1 MTKQRLLGVMLAGL
15 LAMGLFAMPDLVN
28 AQNSSAALTGQVSSQ
43 EEGNMEGVL
52 VTVRRDGA
60 KFTVTVVSDAQGR
73 YSFPADRLEPGQY
86 SVRIRAVGYE
96 MANPGAVTVASG
108 RTAQLDLRLNQA
120 ADLAYQLSNGEW
132 LASFPGTHEQ
142 KEMFLGCVSCHTL
155 ERIVRSRYT
164 AQEFAQVVNRMRTY
178 AQGSTPLR
186 PQRRQGS
193 GDGGGMGAPTGNQN
207 ERAIR
212 LGEYAAT
219 VNLSSSSTWQY
230 PLKTLPRPS
239 GKGTRVIIT
248 EYDLPRPETLPHD
261 AIVDQDGMVWYGD
274 FGSQYLG
281 VLNPR
286 TLEIQEYPIPLT
298 KPGAA
303 TGFLD
308 MNFDPDGNIW
318 LGMMMQG
325 VMQRFDPRTGTFQ
338 NWKNPKYDQGDAA
351 RTAMVTPNRMD
362 VDGKVWVGA
371 DDEYQVDIASG
382 EWVAIDYQKGRSPSE
397 PNYNDR
403 ISSYGVAVDSQ
414 NNFYGLNLG
423 NTYVTRVDAQ
433 TMNVTPF
440 ATPTPNSGPRRG
452 HMDPQ
457 DRLWFAEFR
466 GNRIGMFDT
475 KTQQFKEYEMAVE
488 WTNPYDAISD
498 RAGFAWGGGMTNDYV
513 GRVNTQTGET
523 TMYLLPGTT
532 NIRRVDVDNSTNPPS
547 FWVGDNLGATLLRV
561 EPLE

>member
-1 MTKQRLLGVMLAGL
+1 MTKQRLLGVVLAGL
-15 LAMGLFAMPDLVN
+15 LAMVFVAMPGPVN
-28 AQNSSAALTGQVSSQ
+28 AQNSSSAALAGQVSSQ

-52 VTVRRDGA
+52 VTARREGA
-60 KFTVTVVSDAQGR
+60 KFTVTVVSDAQGK
-73 YSFPADRLEPGQY
+73 YSFPSNRLEPGQY
-86 SVRIRAVGYE
+86 SVAIRAAGYE
-96 MANPGAVTVASG
+96 LEGPSTVAVAAG
-108 RTAQLDLRLNQA
+108 RASSLDLKLTKT

-132 LASFPGTHEQ
+132 LASFPGTHQQ
-142 KEMFLGCVSCHTL
+142 KEMFLNCVSCHTL
-155 ERIVRSRYT
+155 ERIARSRYN
-164 AQEFAQVVNRMRTY
+164 AQQFAQVVLRMSTY

-186 PQRRQGS
+186 PQRRL
-193 GDGGGMGAPTGNQN
+193 GDGDGMGAPTGNQN
-207 ERAIR
+207 ERALR

-219 VNLSSSSTWQY
+219 INLSSTSKWQY

-248 EYDLPRPETLPHD
+248 EFDLPRPETLPHD
-261 AIVDQDGMVWYGD
+261 AILDKEGMVWYGD

-281 VLNPR
+281 VLNPK
-286 TLEIQEYPIPLT
+286 TGEIKEYPIPLT

-338 NWKNPKYDQGDAA
+338 SWKNPKFDQGDAA
-351 RTAMVTPNRMD
+351 RTAMVTPTRMN

-371 DDEYQVDIASG
+371 DEEYQVDVASG
-382 EWVAIDYQKGRSPSE
+382 EWVAIDYKKGRSPSE

-403 ISSYGVAVDSQ
+403 IGSYGVAVDSQ

-423 NTYVTRVDAQ
+423 GTHVTRVDAK
-433 TMNVTPF
+433 TMNARPF
-440 ATPTPNSGPRRG
+440 RTPTADSGPRRG

-457 DRLWFAEFR
+457 DRLWFAQFR
-466 GNRIGMFDT
+466 GNNIGMFDT
-475 KTQQFKEYEMAVE
+475 KTEQFKEYPMSIE

-523 TMYLLPGTT
+523 MMYLLPGTT
-532 NIRRVDVDNSTNPPS
+532 NIRRVDVDNATNPPS
-547 FWVGDNLGATLLRV
+547 FWVGDNLGATLLKV

>member
-1 MTKQRLLGVMLAGL
+1 MTKQRFMGVMLAGL
-15 LAMGLFAMPDLVN
+15 LAMGLFAMPDPVN
-28 AQNSSAALTGQVSSQ
+28 AQSSSSAALTGQVSSQ

-52 VTVRRDGA
+52 VTARRDGA
-60 KFTVTVVSDAQGR
+60 KFTVTVVSDAQGK

-96 MANPGAVTVASG
+96 LPNAGPVTVAAG
-108 RTAQLDLRLNQA
+108 RTAELDLRLTKA

-132 LASFPGTHEQ
+132 LASFPGTHQQ

-164 AQEFAQVVNRMRTY
+164 AAEFAQVVNRMRTY

-193 GDGGGMGAPTGNQN
+193 GQGMGAPTGNQN

-219 VNLSSSSTWQY
+219 VNLSSTSKWEY
-230 PLKTLPRPS
+230 PLKTLPRPT

-248 EYDLPRPETLPHD
+248 EFDLPRPETLPHD
-261 AIVDQDGMVWYGD
+261 AIVDKDGMVWYGD

-281 VLNPR
+281 MLNPK
-286 TLEIQEYPIPLT
+286 TGEIKEYPIPLT

-325 VMQRFDPRTGTFQ
+325 VMQRFNPRTGTFQ

-371 DDEYQVDIASG
+371 DDEYQVDITSG
-382 EWVAIDYQKGRSPSE
+382 EWVAIDYKKGRSPSE

-423 NTYVTRVDAQ
+423 NTYVTRVDAK

-440 ATPTPNSGPRRG
+440 VTPTPNSGPRRG

-457 DRLWFAEFR
+457 DRLWFAGVSR
-466 GNRIGMFDT
+466 QPDRHVRHQGT
-475 KTQQFKEYEMAVE
+475 AVQG
-488 WTNPYDAISD
+488 I
-498 RAGFAWGGGMTNDYV
+498 
-513 GRVNTQTGET
+513 
-523 TMYLLPGTT
+523 
-532 NIRRVDVDNSTNPPS
+532 
-547 FWVGDNLGATLLRV
+547 
-561 EPLE
+561 

>member
-15 LAMGLFAMPDLVN
+15 FVAGFGVTLDPAK
-28 AQNSSAALTGQVSSQ
+28 AQNSSAALTGVVSSQ

-73 YSFPADRLEPGQY
+73 YSFPVDRLEPGQY
-86 SVRIRAVGYE
+86 SVNIRAVGYE
-96 MANPGAVTVASG
+96 ISNPGPVTVASG
-108 RTAQLDLRLNQA
+108 QTTSLDLRLNPA

-132 LASFPGTHEQ
+132 LLSMSGTREQ

-155 ERIVRSRYT
+155 ERIVRSRYN
-164 AQEFAQVVNRMRTY
+164 AQEFAQVVNRMRRY

-186 PQRRQGS
+186 PQMRQGS
-193 GDGGGMGAPTGNQN
+193 GGGMGAPTGNQN
-207 ERAIR
+207 EQAIR
-212 LGEYAAT
+212 MGEYAAT

-230 PLKTLPRPS
+230 PLRTLPRPS

-286 TLEIQEYPIPLT
+286 TLEIKEYPIPLT

-308 MNFDPDGNIW
+308 MNFDPYGNIW

-325 VMQRFDPRTGTFQ
+325 VMQRFDPRTGTFEH
-338 NWKNPKYDQGDAA
+338 WTNPKFDQGDAA
-351 RTAMVTPNRMD
+351 RTAMVTPTRLD

-371 DDEYQVDIASG
+371 DDEYQVDIETG

-403 ISSYGVAVDSQ
+403 ITSYGVAVDSQ

-423 NTYVTRVDAQ
+423 NTYVTRVDAE

-452 HMDPQ
+452 HMDPE

-475 KTQQFKEYEMAVE
+475 RTEQFMEYEMPVE
-488 WTNPYDAISD
+488 WTNPYDAIRDS
-498 RAGFAWGGGMTNDYV
+498 AGYAWGGGMTNDYI

>member
-1 MTKQRLLGVMLAGL
+1 MTKQRFLGVMLAGL
-15 LAMGLFAMPDLVN
+15 LAMGLLAVPDPVH
-28 AQNSSAALTGQVSSQ
+28 AQNSSAALAGQVSSQ

-52 VTVRRDGA
+52 VTARRNGA

-73 YSFPADRLEPGQY
+73 YSFPANRLEPGQY
-86 SVRIRAVGYE
+86 SVAIRAAGYE
-96 MANPGAVTVASG
+96 LPTPASTTVAAG
-108 RTAQLDLRLNQA
+108 RTAQLDLKLAKA

-142 KEMFLGCVSCHTL
+142 KEMFLNCVSCHTL
-155 ERIVRSRYT
+155 ERIARSRYN
-164 AQEFAQVVNRMRTY
+164 AQQFAQVVLRMSTY

-186 PQRRQGS
+186 PQRRL
-193 GDGGGMGAPTGNQN
+193 GDGDGMGAPTGNQN
-207 ERAIR
+207 ERAMR

-219 VNLSSSSTWQY
+219 INLSSTSKWQY
-230 PLKTLPRPS
+230 ALKTLPRPS

-261 AIVDQDGMVWYGD
+261 AIVDKDGMVWYGD

-281 VLNPR
+281 VLNPK
-286 TLEIQEYPIPLT
+286 TGAIKEYPIPLT

-338 NWKNPKYDQGDAA
+338 SWKNPKFDEGDAA
-351 RTAMVTPNRMD
+351 RTAMVTPTRMN

-371 DDEYQVDIASG
+371 DQEYQVDVASG
-382 EWVAIDYQKGRSPSE
+382 EWVAIDYKKGRSPSE
-397 PNYNDR
+397 PGYNDR
-403 ISSYGVAVDSQ
+403 IGSYGVAVDSQ

-423 NTYVTRVDAQ
+423 GTHVTRVDAK
-433 TMNVTPF
+433 TMNARPF
-440 ATPTPNSGPRRG
+440 RTPTPDSGPRRG

-457 DRLWFAEFR
+457 DRLWFAQFR
-466 GNRIGMFDT
+466 GNNIGMFDT
-475 KTQQFKEYEMAVE
+475 KTEQFKEYKMLVE

-513 GRVNTQTGET
+513 GRVNIQTGET

>member
-1 MTKQRLLGVMLAGL
+1 MTKQRFLGVMLAGL
-15 LAMGLFAMPDLVN
+15 AAMVMFAAVDSVK
-28 AQNSSAALTGQVSSQ
+28 AQTSSSAALAGQVSSQ
-43 EEGNMEGVL
+43 EEGMMEGVL
-52 VTVRRDGA
+52 VTARRDGA

-96 MANPGAVTVASG
+96 IPNPGPVTLAAG
-108 RTAQLDLRLNQA
+108 RTASLDLRLNKA

-132 LASFPGTHEQ
+132 LLSMPGTHEQ

-164 AQEFAQVVNRMRTY
+164 AAEFAQVVNRMRGW

-193 GDGGGMGAPTGNQN
+193 GQGMGAPTGNQN

-219 VNLSSSSTWQY
+219 INLSSTSKWEY
-230 PLKTLPRPS
+230 PLKTLPRPT

-281 VLNPR
+281 MLNPK
-286 TLEIQEYPIPLT
+286 TGEIKEYPIPLT

-371 DDEYQVDIASG
+371 DDEYQVDIGTG
-382 EWVAIDYQKGRSPSE
+382 EWVAIDYKKGRSPSE

-403 ISSYGVAVDSQ
+403 ISSYGVAVDSM

-423 NTYVTRVDAQ
+423 NTYITRVDAK

-440 ATPTPNSGPRRG
+440 ATPTANSGPRRG

-475 KTQQFKEYEMAVE
+475 KAQQFKEYEMAVE

-513 GRVNTQTGET
+513 GRVNTATGET

>member
-1 MTKQRLLGVMLAGL
+1 MTKQRFMGVMLAGL
-15 LAMGLFAMPDLVN
+15 LAMVFVAMPGPVN
-28 AQNSSAALTGQVSSQ
+28 AQNSSSAALAGQVSSQ

-52 VTVRRDGA
+52 VTARREGA
-60 KFTVTVVSDAQGR
+60 KFTVTVVSDAQGK
-73 YSFPADRLEPGQY
+73 YSFPSNRLEPGQY
-86 SVRIRAVGYE
+86 SVAIRAAGYE
-96 MANPGAVTVASG
+96 LEGPSTVAVAAG
-108 RTAQLDLRLNQA
+108 RASSLDLKLTKT

-132 LASFPGTHEQ
+132 LASFPGTHQQ
-142 KEMFLGCVSCHTL
+142 KEMFLNCVSCHTL
-155 ERIVRSRYT
+155 ERIARSRYN
-164 AQEFAQVVNRMRTY
+164 AQQFAQVVLRMSTY

-186 PQRRQGS
+186 PQRRL
-193 GDGGGMGAPTGNQN
+193 GDGDGMGAPTGNQN
-207 ERAIR
+207 ERALR

-219 VNLSSSSTWQY
+219 INLSSTSKWQY

-248 EYDLPRPETLPHD
+248 EYDLVRPETLPHD
-261 AIVDQDGMVWYGD
+261 AIVDKEGMVWYGD

-281 VLNPR
+281 VLNPK
-286 TLEIQEYPIPLT
+286 TGEIKEYPIPLT

-338 NWKNPKYDQGDAA
+338 SWKNPKFDQGDAA
-351 RTAMVTPNRMD
+351 RTAMVTPTRMN

-371 DDEYQVDIASG
+371 DEEYQVDVASG
-382 EWVAIDYQKGRSPSE
+382 EWVAIDYKKGRSPSE

-403 ISSYGVAVDSQ
+403 IGSYGVAVDSQ

-423 NTYVTRVDAQ
+423 GTHVTRVDAK
-433 TMNVTPF
+433 TMNARPF
-440 ATPTPNSGPRRG
+440 RTPTADSGPRRG

-457 DRLWFAEFR
+457 DRLWFAQFR
-466 GNRIGMFDT
+466 GNNIGMFDT
-475 KTQQFKEYEMAVE
+475 KTEQFKEYPMSIE

-523 TMYLLPGTT
+523 MMYLLPGTT
-532 NIRRVDVDNSTNPPS
+532 NIRRVDVDNATNPPS
-547 FWVGDNLGATLLRV
+547 FWVGDNLGATLLKV

>member
-1 MTKQRLLGVMLAGL
+1 MTKQRFMGVMLAGL
-15 LAMGLFAMPDLVN
+15 LAMVFVAMPGPVN
-28 AQNSSAALTGQVSSQ
+28 AQNSSSAALAGQVSSQ

-52 VTVRRDGA
+52 VTARRDGA
-60 KFTVTVVSDAQGR
+60 KFTVTVVSDAQGK
-73 YSFPADRLEPGQY
+73 YSFPSNRLEPGQY
-86 SVRIRAVGYE
+86 SVAIRAAGYE
-96 MANPGAVTVASG
+96 LEGPSTVAVAAG
-108 RTAQLDLRLNQA
+108 RASSLDLKLTKT

-132 LASFPGTHEQ
+132 LASFPGTHQQ
-142 KEMFLGCVSCHTL
+142 KEMFLNCVSCHTL
-155 ERIVRSRYT
+155 ERIARSRYN
-164 AQEFAQVVNRMRTY
+164 AQQFAQVVLRMSTY

-186 PQRRQGS
+186 PQRRL
-193 GDGGGMGAPTGNQN
+193 GDGDGMGAPTGNQN
-207 ERAIR
+207 ERALR

-219 VNLSSSSTWQY
+219 INLSSTSKWQY

-248 EYDLPRPETLPHD
+248 EYDLVRPETLPHD
-261 AIVDQDGMVWYGD
+261 AIVDKEGMVWYGD

-281 VLNPR
+281 VLNPK
-286 TLEIQEYPIPLT
+286 TGEIKEYPIPLT

-338 NWKNPKYDQGDAA
+338 SWKNPKFDQGDAA
-351 RTAMVTPNRMD
+351 RTAMVTPTRMN

-371 DDEYQVDIASG
+371 DAEYQVDIASG
-382 EWVAIDYQKGRSPSE
+382 EWVAIDYKKGRSPSE

-403 ISSYGVAVDSQ
+403 IGSYGVAVDSQ

-423 NTYVTRVDAQ
+423 GTHVTRVDAK
-433 TMNVTPF
+433 TMNARPF
-440 ATPTPNSGPRRG
+440 RTPTADSGPRRG

-457 DRLWFAEFR
+457 DRLWFAQFR
-466 GNRIGMFDT
+466 GNNIGMFDT
-475 KTQQFKEYEMAVE
+475 KTEQFKEYPMSIE

-523 TMYLLPGTT
+523 MMYLLPGTT
-532 NIRRVDVDNSTNPPS
+532 NIRRVDVDNATNPPS
-547 FWVGDNLGATLLRV
+547 FWVGDNLGATLLKV